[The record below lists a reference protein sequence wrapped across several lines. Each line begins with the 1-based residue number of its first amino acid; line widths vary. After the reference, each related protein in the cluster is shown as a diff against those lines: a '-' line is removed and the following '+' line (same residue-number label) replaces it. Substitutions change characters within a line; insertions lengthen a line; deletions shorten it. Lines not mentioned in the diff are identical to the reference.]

1 MQQPL
6 FPLLVQKNCNSDK
19 IVEVLISQK
28 NRKNIAKE
36 MELASATIRERL
48 DIGGN
53 TSSNLA
59 AQVILNETRVL

>member
-1 MQQPL
+1 
-6 FPLLVQKNCNSDK
+6 
-19 IVEVLISQK
+19 
-28 NRKNIAKE
+28 